1 MSFEFMY
8 CDSCYKYED
17 GNLMKQNS
25 LKYYDPYFDTV
36 CPVVRELQEQMEAI
50 PNDLR
55 PVVMQGLI
63 HAYGYGVV
71 DGKKKK
77 IAEFKRVFNLD

>member
-8 CDSCYKYED
+8 DGAWYKYDD
-17 GNLMKQNS
+17 GK
-25 LKYYDPYFDTV
+25 LKKKNYLDFYDDYSINV
-36 CPVVRELQEQMEAI
+36 PVLRKLQEQMEAV
-50 PNDLR
+50 PKDVRHL
-55 PVVMQGLI
+55 VMQGIL
-63 HAYGYGVV
+63 HAYGYGIV